1 MIALNAIKLLVKNG
15 ISVNNLN
22 RENSVK
28 HYRTDFNINKIR
40 INRRKTN
47 EKYIDSTGAWGE

>member
-1 MIALNAIKLLVKNG
+1 MRLGIVNTDKDDEIALNAIKLLVKNG

-28 HYRTDFNINKIR
+28 H
-40 INRRKTN
+40 
-47 EKYIDSTGAWGE
+47 